1 MKKYIM
7 RILISNES
15 YYDKEHINT
24 FRYQKDY
31 KYFTTSSD
39 IPGIF
44 DPSLE
49 TLIEA
54 LGEEIVQETFKDKP
68 LIQTQTQSIL
78 VAYSNLLDRLKKER
92 GPIGPPK
99 SKSDILKNRDLG
111 YYETLIEICN
121 ECLEENKP
129 MYLSIE

>member
-1 MKKYIM
+1 MKEITM
-7 RILISNES
+7 SNNS
-15 YYDKEHINT
+15 FYDK
-24 FRYQKDY
+24 DY
-31 KYFTTSSD
+31 FKTYAKQEEYKFFSVGSN
-39 IPGIF
+39 IPEIF

-78 VAYSNLLDRLKKER
+78 VAYSNLLEKLKKER

-111 YYETLIEICN
+111 YYKTLIEICN
-121 ECLEENKP
+121 ECLEENKL